1 MTAFRICSA
10 VCAARS
16 GSNDPLRVPNC
27 PLDRL
32 GQFVAGGVPVGHRPL
47 GADDVSS
54 ESIGPFPLPV
64 VAGSDSVESLPGAPR
79 LSSDR
84 SCRFA
89 ADPRGSMCPLPRSVA
104 GSDSVES
111 LPGRPGGSP
120 DRCSLFALAEVW
132 NGSRPRNWDDGS
144 SDPFHRF
151 PAPGRSVDSFIAL
164 ITPSLAS
171 AAAMCQCSLPRL
183 FGRLTGPCATIL

>member
-16 GSNDPLRVPNC
+16 RSNDPLRVPNC
-27 PLDRL
+27 PLDRF

-54 ESIGPFPLPV
+54 ESIGSFPLPV
-64 VAGSDSVESLPGAPR
+64 
-79 LSSDR
+79 
-84 SCRFA
+84 
-89 ADPRGSMCPLPRSVA
+89 VA

-120 DRCSLFALAEVW
+120 DRLGLFALAEAW